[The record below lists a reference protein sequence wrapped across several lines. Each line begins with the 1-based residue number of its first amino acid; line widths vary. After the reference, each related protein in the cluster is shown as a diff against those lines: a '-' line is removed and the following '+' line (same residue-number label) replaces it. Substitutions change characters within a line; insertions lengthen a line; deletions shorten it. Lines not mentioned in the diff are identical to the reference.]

1 MSQGG
6 SMAVEQ
12 LIDVVQQD
20 LTISGM
26 LPKVLPDIEIKRLIK
41 EIALEWFYKNYQ
53 FAVQKVYYMLPLDV
67 LKSEIFTRYKYLV
80 LPEEIENVVDIKYID
95 NPHMWR
101 IGIQAPYLSINL
113 GVTNQPF
120 LTSFVTT
127 AGELAQY
134 RSVISAFSDEIN
146 KLSLESVKFNYN
158 HLNKRLNFLGKVE
171 KSMMLECWARIEEEE
186 LFEYQMFKEYVI
198 GISKK
203 KMGELLGRFNFNM
216 PGNFQ
221 YNASDIITEGQQLI
235 DKIQEQVKGETTSA
249 WFKMSR

>member
-1 MSQGG
+1 MSMGG
-6 SMAVEQ
+6 SMTIEQ

-20 LTISGM
+20 LTVSGM

-53 FAVQKVYYMLPLDV
+53 FAVQKIYYHLPLDF
-67 LKSEIFTRYKYLV
+67 LKSEAYTRYKYLI
-80 LPEEIENVVDIKYID
+80 LPEEIENVIDIKYID
-95 NPHMWR
+95 NPNMWR

-127 AGELAQY
+127 AGELAEY

-158 HLNKRLNFLGKVE
+158 HLNKRINFLGKVE
-171 KSMMLECWARIEEEE
+171 KPMMLECWGRIEEEE
-186 LFEYQMFKEYVI
+186 LFDFQMFKEYVI
-198 GISKK
+198 GLSKK
-203 KMGELLGRFNFNM
+203 KMGEVLGRFNFNM

-221 YNASDIITEGQQLI
+221 YNSGDIISDGQSMI
-235 DKIQEQVKGETTSA
+235 DKIEEKVKGESTVA